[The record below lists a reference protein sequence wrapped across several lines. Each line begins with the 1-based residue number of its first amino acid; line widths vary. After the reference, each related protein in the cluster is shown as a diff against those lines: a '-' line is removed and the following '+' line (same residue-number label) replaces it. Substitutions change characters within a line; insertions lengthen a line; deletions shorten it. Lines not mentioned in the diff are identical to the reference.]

1 MATQPS
7 QVSLSSALRGQSRE
21 VEMLSPGCLRR
32 GESSGKNKEKRHVV
46 RCVSNNY
53 ESPLNIIA
61 ASVYLGCPI
70 RPYLAI
76 ISQEMCLYQK
86 LVKCQ
91 KKRFCIEDAFTEWEW
106 MLLLPKA
113 SPLQLFQINS
123 RWERKWIAMKTLDFR
138 IVELHYTKTHEV
150 VHLKSQPQGFLK
162 CNFIVLYP

>member
-123 RWERKWIAMKTLDFR
+123 RWERK
-138 IVELHYTKTHEV
+138 
-150 VHLKSQPQGFLK
+150 
-162 CNFIVLYP
+162 